1 MKCGSGRDSSAL
13 LALGPGRWRAFNTKS
28 IGVAALL
35 FALLLPEMSYARD
48 YSLYGRD
55 IGCAEITPARPRQIC
70 EAIAASLTWQWM
82 GHAIVAPGYK
92 PSFEGV
98 RKVYCELKIGKDDME
113 ALKRLKQYD
122 PKRKRLPD
130 WRLESGADMLLR
142 IVANLDGRGDEPEN
156 SIFNPKNAEYI
167 LKKGCN

>member
-1 MKCGSGRDSSAL
+1 M
-13 LALGPGRWRAFNTKS
+13 LALGYRRWRAFNTKS

-35 FALLLPEMSYARD
+35 FVLVSPDLSYAKD

-55 IGCAEITPARPRQIC
+55 IGCAEITTARPRQIC

-82 GHAIVAPGYK
+82 GHATIAPGYK
-92 PSFEGV
+92 PNFEGA

-113 ALKRLKQYD
+113 ALRRLRQYD
-122 PKRKRLPD
+122 PKLKWLPD

-156 SIFNPKNAEYI
+156 SIFNSKNAEYV
-167 LKKGCN
+167 LKKGCS